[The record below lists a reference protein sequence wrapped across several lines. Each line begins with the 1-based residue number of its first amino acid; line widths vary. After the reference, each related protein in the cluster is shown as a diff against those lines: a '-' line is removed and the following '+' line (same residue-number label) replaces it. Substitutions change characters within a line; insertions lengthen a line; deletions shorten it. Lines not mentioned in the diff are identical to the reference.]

1 MVCSRCSCRHEAQIC
16 VRSLPWQLSASWSAQ
31 RCFDELTLDWCSIEP
46 DMRIGSE
53 SRSGIVYKIAM
64 KAEVHLH
71 AAAMKLMIHDADAEN
86 EVTIAT
92 YLSDRVKSGQSK
104 QFPTVFGSAICQQT
118 ALDPTTDFG
127 VMVKERWQ
135 TQFPT
140 DTTRE
145 TFPTRV
151 LVSEL
156 MFQDL
161 LQYFNAAQT
170 ANCCEEAYI
179 VSEVVEALKELVAA
193 RVHHADL
200 HLGNVLLQRYNGTIN
215 VLIHDFGSSEKDCN
229 DVASYELDLTTFL
242 DHIVERGRFASE
254 IKQIEKL
261 CEGYGDSFEGF
272 NEVLEQAS
280 SMFKALFNK
289 TT

>member
-1 MVCSRCSCRHEAQIC
+1 
-16 VRSLPWQLSASWSAQ
+16 
-31 RCFDELTLDWCSIEP
+31 
-46 DMRIGSE
+46 
-53 SRSGIVYKIAM
+53 M

-86 EVTIAT
+86 EVSIAT

-104 QFPTVFGSAICQQT
+104 RFPTVFGSARCQQT

-127 VMVKERWQ
+127 VMVKQRWL
-135 TQFPT
+135 THFPT
-140 DTTRE
+140 DTIRE

-170 ANCCEEAYI
+170 ANLCEEAYI
-179 VSEVVEALKELVAA
+179 VFEVIEALKELVEA

-200 HLGNVLLQRYNGTIN
+200 HLGNVLLQRYDGQIN
-215 VLIHDFGSSEKDCN
+215 VLIHDFGSSVKNCN
-229 DVASYELDLTTFL
+229 NVASYELDLTTFL
-242 DHIVERGRFASE
+242 DHILERGRFASE
-254 IKQIEKL
+254 IKSIEEL
-261 CEGYGDSFEGF
+261 CTDYGDSFGGF

-280 SMFKALFNK
+280 SMFKTLFNK